1 MQQAITARA
10 KCLALAYVDP
20 RQNVQCRLQ
29 SIGLH
34 SGIMLKRLIQ
44 LLGVAVLILV
54 AVVVVRAMTFTPK
67 RAEVLRPQAFTPPAG
82 AAERLAGAIRI
93 PTISPSDSTA
103 RDTAAF
109 RAMHEYLVQSFP
121 HVHATLTREDVGRD
135 ALLYK
140 WAGTDSTLQPL
151 VLMGHMDVVPI
162 DSGALAL
169 WTHSPFSGDIAD
181 GFIWGRGTLDDKAT
195 VMSLLEAAEALIGEA
210 FAPKRTIYFSFG
222 ADEELG
228 GSKGAAVIAAL
239 LKSRGIKPY
248 LVLDEGGVVVDHA
261 MPGVNPPVA
270 LIGIA
275 EKGYETL
282 ELSVRGEGGHS
293 SIPPRHTAAGIL
305 AHALSRVEDNPLPAS
320 IGPEVSQLFNS
331 VGPEMPFG
339 RRILFANR
347 WLLDPILLRVL
358 ASRVT
363 TDAMLRTTTAVTML
377 QGSPKDNVLPSL
389 ARASVN
395 FRIIPGESAAS
406 VIAHVNKVVDDS
418 AVHVTP
424 TGTTF
429 EPSPASVTAGPA
441 WMGLKKT
448 IAQVYPDAV
457 ISPYL
462 MMGATD
468 SRYFRSLTPNVYRF
482 MGARISI
489 DDRDRIHGINERISV
504 KSYLEGIGFSKQ
516 LMTNLAG
523 NQI

>member
-1 MQQAITARA
+1 
-10 KCLALAYVDP
+10 
-20 RQNVQCRLQ
+20 
-29 SIGLH
+29 
-34 SGIMLKRLIQ
+34 
-44 LLGVAVLILV
+44 
-54 AVVVVRAMTFTPK
+54 
-67 RAEVLRPQAFTPPAG
+67 
-82 AAERLAGAIRI
+82 
-93 PTISPSDSTA
+93 
-103 RDTAAF
+103 
-109 RAMHEYLVQSFP
+109 
-121 HVHATLTREDVGRD
+121 
-135 ALLYK
+135 
-140 WAGTDSTLQPL
+140 
-151 VLMGHMDVVPI
+151 MDVVPI
-162 DSGALAL
+162 DSGALKL

-195 VMSLLEAAEALIGEA
+195 VMSLLEAAEALIGEG
-210 FAPKRTIYFSFG
+210 FTPKRTIYFSFG
-222 ADEELG
+222 ADEEQG

-305 AHALSRVEDNPLPAS
+305 AHALARVEDNPLPAS

-347 WLLDPILLRVL
+347 WLLDPILVRVL

-406 VIAHVNKVVDDS
+406 VMAHVQKVIDDS

-429 EPSPASVTAGPA
+429 EPSPASVTSGPA
-441 WMGLKKT
+441 WTGLKKT

-457 ISPYL
+457 VSPYL

-468 SRYFRSLTPNVYRF
+468 SRYFRPLTPSVYRF
-482 MGARISI
+482 TGARISI
-489 DDRDRIHGINERISV
+489 DDRDRIHGTNERISV

-523 NQI
+523 NQPPN